1 MKNLL
6 LLLSIWSLCII
17 TSCKTNRTCD
27 AYSQN
32 LNIQI
37 DSLNLQI
44 KNKKD
49 SINMLNDIAQLL
61 NDYIIFL
68 ENDNQ
73 FLGSVLAEKELEDGI
88 E

>member
-6 LLLSIWSLCII
+6 LFLSIWSLCII

-49 SINMLNDIAQLL
+49 SINVL

-73 FLGSVLAEKELEDGI
+73 FLGSILAEKELEDGI

>member
-1 MKNLL
+1 MKSNKNLL
-6 LLLSIWSLCII
+6 LFLSIWSLCII

-49 SINMLNDIAQLL
+49 SINMLND
-61 NDYIIFL
+61 YIIFL

-73 FLGSVLAEKELEDGI
+73 FLGSILAEKELEDGI

>member
-6 LLLSIWSLCII
+6 LLLSVGSLCII
-17 TSCKTNRTCD
+17 TSCKTNHTCD

-49 SINMLNDIAQLL
+49 SINMLND
-61 NDYIIFL
+61 YIIFL

-73 FLGSVLAEKELEDGI
+73 FLGSVLAQKEFEDGI

>member
-1 MKNLL
+1 M
-6 LLLSIWSLCII
+6 
-17 TSCKTNRTCD
+17 
-27 AYSQN
+27 
-32 LNIQI
+32 
-37 DSLNLQI
+37 

-49 SINMLNDIAQLL
+49 SINML

-73 FLGSVLAEKELEDGI
+73 FLGSVLAQKELEDGI

>member
-6 LLLSIWSLCII
+6 LFLSIWSLCII

-49 SINMLNDIAQLL
+49 SINMLND
-61 NDYIIFL
+61 YIIFL

-73 FLGSVLAEKELEDGI
+73 FLGSVLAQKELEDGI

>member
-1 MKNLL
+1 MNNKNLL
-6 LLLSIWSLCII
+6 LFLSIWSLCII
-17 TSCKTNRTCD
+17 TSCKTNSSGDT
-27 AYSQN
+27 YSQN

-49 SINMLNDIAQLL
+49 SINLL

>member
-1 MKNLL
+1 MKNIVTIIIST
-6 LLLSIWSLCII
+6 SIFTGICSAII
-17 TSCKTNRTCD
+17 NNRTT
-27 AYSQN
+27 N
-32 LNIQI
+32 KINKIIKNKEIII

-49 SINMLNDIAQLL
+49 SINMLND
-61 NDYIIFL
+61 YIIFL

-73 FLGSVLAEKELEDGI
+73 FLGSVLAQKELEDGI

>member
-1 MKNLL
+1 MKKLL
-6 LLLSIWSLCII
+6 LLLSVGSICVI

-49 SINMLNDIAQLL
+49 SINMLND
-61 NDYIIFL
+61 YIIFL
-68 ENDNQ
+68 ENDNH
-73 FLGSVLAEKELEDGI
+73 FLGSVLAQKELEDGI

>member
-6 LLLSIWSLCII
+6 LFLSIWSLCII

-49 SINMLNDIAQLL
+49 SINMLND
-61 NDYIIFL
+61 YIIFL

-73 FLGSVLAEKELEDGI
+73 FLGSVLAQKEMEDGI